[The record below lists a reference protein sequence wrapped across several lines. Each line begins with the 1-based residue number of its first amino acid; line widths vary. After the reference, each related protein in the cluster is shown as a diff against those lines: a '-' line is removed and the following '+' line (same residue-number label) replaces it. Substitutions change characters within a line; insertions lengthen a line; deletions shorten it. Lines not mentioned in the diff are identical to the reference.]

1 RSIGPAAI
9 RRSRQGQAD
18 LPQSSWRS
26 PDPSATRQ
34 RDRDRQWQRFRYI
47 PGQARIPAPRR
58 RTSGLMTNIEEMLPV
73 TDSVAPQSPPVAFV
87 DSSAILAMVNRG
99 DPTHEQA
106 VAAYHE
112 LVDQGYRLFTTDHV
126 VNETVQML
134 ELSFG
139 PEVARQWLRDQ
150 RLPIYHTDE
159 QDVRRAIAHITS
171 ARP

>member
-1 RSIGPAAI
+1 
-9 RRSRQGQAD
+9 
-18 LPQSSWRS
+18 
-26 PDPSATRQ
+26 
-34 RDRDRQWQRFRYI
+34 
-47 PGQARIPAPRR
+47 
-58 RTSGLMTNIEEMLPV
+58 MTNIEEMLPV

-171 ARP
+171 ARPGTRVSLTDALSTVVMQRLGVSDAFAVDPDFLPDGA